1 MTKKIKQARYNNKVF
16 ATVLTVLSI
25 AFDCINHELLIAKLN
40 AYGFDSPSRKFIS
53 AYLNFRKQRT
63 KVSSP
68 FSDYINILFSA
79 PQGSIAGPLFYTFF
93 TCLHLRYVFPN

>member
-16 ATVLTVLSI
+16 ATVLTDLSI

-79 PQGSIAGPLFYTFF
+79 PQGSIAGPPFYTFF